1 MSRAI
6 ISSTARL
13 WGRVILGNDV
23 IIEDFVVIGHPTA
36 EAIKSML
43 QLTET
48 GNFEEV
54 FQASST
60 GSVTIGPGTILRSG
74 SVIYTNVVIGAGAEC
89 GHHTVVRE
97 GSTLGDGVYL
107 KTGTEI
113 MKNVRIGD
121 NCRIAGMV
129 ADNAVLERNVSSF
142 GSITHEYREHFVRE
156 LAQEKY
162 PERLNPKAAYLCEG
176 AIVGRNATVV
186 GGVRIGRNARIA
198 AGVTVVCDVADEERV
213 LRVAPARRVAN
224 MNPKAGR

>member
-13 WGRVILGNDV
+13 WGHVVLGDGVIV
-23 IIEDFVVIGHPTA
+23 EDFVVICHPTA
-36 EAIKSML
+36 AAIKSIL
-43 QLTET
+43 ESTET
-48 GNFEEV
+48 STFEEV
-54 FQASST
+54 FRASST
-60 GSVTIGPGTILRSG
+60 GSVTIGPGTIVRSG

-107 KTGTEI
+107 KTGAEI

-121 NCRIAGMV
+121 NCRIAGLV

-156 LAQEKY
+156 LAQKNY

-198 AGVTVVCDVADEERV
+198 AGVTVVSNVADEERV
-213 LRVAPARRVAN
+213 LRAAPARRRTN
-224 MNPKAGR
+224 IDPKAPR